1 MPTPQIDHTL
11 IHQGLIMSKQYHI
24 YGIGNALVDTEIT
37 VSDADLAAMKVDK
50 GVMTLVD
57 EGRQRELISYLDN
70 HLVASHK
77 ASGGSAAN
85 TIIAAS
91 YFGCNNVY
99 SSKVANDEN
108 GHFYISDIKAAGV
121 TYPAHITPPN
131 GTTGKCLV
139 MITPDAERTMNT
151 FLGVSETISTDELDL
166 GAIAQSHFAYIEGYL
181 VTSPSGRAAAI
192 TLREHAKANNTRTAL
207 SLSDPAM
214 VQFFRDGLVEMI
226 GDGVDILF
234 CNSDEALGFTQTDT
248 LEAATEALKKFTKN
262 FVITRGSQGALLFD
276 GEDLIEIAGH
286 KITAVDTNGAGDMF
300 AGAFLYA
307 LSQGK
312 DYKTAG
318 DFASLAAAKVVS
330 QFGPRLKAEQHAE
343 LKKQFF
349 I

>member
-1 MPTPQIDHTL
+1 
-11 IHQGLIMSKQYHI
+11 MSKQYHI
-24 YGIGNALVDTEIT
+24 YGIGAALVDTEIT
-37 VSDADLAAMKVDK
+37 LSDSDLAAMKVDK

-57 EGRQRELISYLDN
+57 EARQRELIAHLSQ
-70 HLVASHK
+70 HLVASKK

-99 SSKVANDEN
+99 SCKVADDEN
-108 GHFYISDIKAAGV
+108 GQFYINDIKAAGV
-121 TYPAHITPPN
+121 TYPAHITPPA

-151 FLGVSETISTDELDL
+151 FLGISETLSVAELDVT
-166 GAIAQSHFAYIEGYL
+166 AIAQSQFAYIEGYL
-181 VTSPSGRAAAI
+181 VTSPTGRAAAI
-192 TLREHAKANNTRTAL
+192 ALREHAEANNTRTAL

-226 GDGVDILF
+226 GAGVDILF
-234 CNSDEALGFTQTDT
+234 CNSDEAMGFTQTESLAD
-248 LEAATEALKKFTKN
+248 AAEALKKFTKN
-262 FVITRGSQGALLFD
+262 FAITCGANGALLFD
-276 GEDLIEIAGH
+276 GSQLIQVAGN
-286 KITAVDTNGAGDMF
+286 KVKAIDTNGAGDMF

-307 LSQGK
+307 IAQGK

-318 DFASLAAAKVVS
+318 DFASLAASKVVS

-343 LKKQFF
+343 LKKAFF
-349 I
+349 N

>member
-1 MPTPQIDHTL
+1 
-11 IHQGLIMSKQYHI
+11 MSKQYHI
-24 YGIGNALVDTEIT
+24 YGIGAALVDTEIT
-37 VSDADLAAMKVDK
+37 LSDADLTAMKVDK

-57 EGRQRELISYLDN
+57 EARQRELIAHLSQ
-70 HLVASHK
+70 HLVASKK

-99 SSKVANDEN
+99 SCKVADDEN
-108 GHFYISDIKAAGV
+108 GQFYINDIKAAGV
-121 TYPAHITPPN
+121 TYPAHITPPA

-151 FLGVSETISTDELDL
+151 FLGISETLSVAELDVA
-166 GAIAQSHFAYIEGYL
+166 AIAQSQFAYIEGYL
-181 VTSPSGRAAAI
+181 VTSPTGRAAAI
-192 TLREHAKANNTRTAL
+192 ALREHAEANNTRTAL

-226 GDGVDILF
+226 GAGVDILF
-234 CNSDEALGFTQTDT
+234 CNSDEAMGFTQTESLAD
-248 LEAATEALKKFTKN
+248 AAEVLKKFTKN
-262 FVITRGSQGALLFD
+262 FAITCGAEGALLFD
-276 GEDLIEIAGH
+276 GKQLIQVAGN
-286 KITAVDTNGAGDMF
+286 KVNAVDTNGAGDMF

-307 LSQGK
+307 ITQGK

-318 DFASLAAAKVVS
+318 EFASLAASKVVS

-343 LKKQFF
+343 LKNAFF
-349 I
+349 N

>member
-1 MPTPQIDHTL
+1 
-11 IHQGLIMSKQYHI
+11 MSKQYHI
-24 YGIGNALVDTEIT
+24 YGIGNALVDTEIS
-37 VSDADLAAMKVDK
+37 VSNADLAAMKVDK

-57 EGRQRELISYLDN
+57 EARQSELIGYLAD

-99 SSKVANDEN
+99 SCKVANDEL
-108 GHFYISDIKAAGV
+108 GHFYINDIKAAGV
-121 TYPAHITPPN
+121 SYPAHVN
-131 GTTGKCLV
+131 LQQGVTGKCLV

-151 FLGVSETISTDELDL
+151 FLGISEHLSVDELDVE
-166 GAIAQSHFAYIEGYL
+166 AIAQSHFVYIEGYL
-181 VTSPSGRAAAI
+181 VTSPTGRAAAI
-192 TLREHAKANNTRTAL
+192 ALREHAEAHNTRTAL

-226 GDGVDILF
+226 GGGVDILF
-234 CNSDEALGFTQTDT
+234 CNSDEAIGFTQTEN
-248 LEAATEALKKFTKN
+248 LEAAAEALKKFSKH
-262 FVITRGSQGALLFD
+262 FVITRGSQGALVFD
-276 GEDLIEIAGH
+276 GNEFIEIAGN

-307 LSQGK
+307 VAQGK
-312 DYKTAG
+312 DYKIAG

-343 LKKQFF
+343 LKGQFF
-349 I
+349 N